1 MNYKLGMV
9 SLFVRDVS
17 RAKAFYVDFLG
28 MKVVPEFSGPDFVF
42 LLPSWGTPIALQNV
56 TTVPQHLIGQPA
68 GFELNLEVDDVDAT
82 LQEWQAKGI
91 EVLSEITDMGAGR
104 YFRARDPEGNSLTV
118 YQFYDQ
124 VKAMRQQ
131 LGM

>member
-1 MNYKLGMV
+1 MSYKLGLV
-9 SLFVRDVS
+9 SLFVRDVPK
-17 RAKAFYVDFLG
+17 AKAFYVDFLG
-28 MKVVPEFSGPDFVF
+28 MKVVPEFSSPDFVF
-42 LLPSWGTPIALQNV
+42 LLPAWGTPIALQNAA
-56 TTVPQHLIGQPA
+56 TAPQNLTGQPV
-68 GFELNLEVDDVDAT
+68 GFELNLEVDDVDAA
-82 LQEWQAKGI
+82 LQEWKARGV
-91 EVLSEITDMGAGR
+91 EVLSEIADMGAGR